1 MSYQL
6 DPTASLEA
14 NLIVGEPIEIR
25 DSESTFGG
33 LVFIPNAPF
42 FSKDFV
48 LEYTDGAG
56 NSRVL
61 TYKKDYVFSF
71 PLLMRDLPT
80 GVGAY
85 AALNLIQYGLSGT
98 IRPTYR
104 AVGGNVR
111 INSAAILQFVSNR
124 QINHL
129 TTRYVS
135 VPFPL
140 EYADAERTIV
150 FPSDTFDNLSTLVS
164 RRGTLFLGV
173 EAQPLPPDQAVVQ
186 YDGLIQKKTGELL
199 VGQSGESS
207 GGSSGNTGGS
217 GTIADLVKIEGGNT
231 QVVNIGGTVSVSG
244 LNAVAKDSSIQ
255 QLIAAVEA
263 GAGTSGGA
271 LESGGNLQALAETS
285 GSAADPAY
293 TGLNKASMISLLK
306 GILTRVTSVL
316 NIRALDSATDSVTV
330 VPSGTQDVRI
340 TSSALPSNAARE
352 DGNLLTVATAAGTS
366 VTKLSEINDR
376 LNQNL
381 SVTVVNQPITQA
393 ISATSL
399 PLPANAAQES
409 GGNLQAIRVA
419 VGAQSDAAYGGSGD
433 TSLLSS
439 VKGVYAAIKGV
450 LNIRALS
457 SATDSVTVQ
466 GGNVTPVKIDGSQV
480 IQPISVAT
488 LPLPSG
494 AAQESGNL
502 QTAATAS
509 QATSATIGNVG
520 DGTYGGTGAGTLVSL
535 LKGLYAKLSGVL
547 NTRSLTAQTDTV
559 RVEAAA
565 ALPIGTSQ
573 LPASLGKQ
581 TAGSSL
587 AVTLASDES
596 PVAVTS
602 TAGALALDSS
612 IQALIQAVQNQV
624 SFDSTIWF
632 DSTVTPVVYYVR
644 REVAD
649 PITRDVTVAWETMAG
664 QPASPVVAN
673 LSAVSDD
680 KNVVAES
687 VRYLAQTSGLG
698 YASGDQL
705 IHFYGLDVNNVPPT
719 VAYSF
724 WFNATGGNTLTQAPS
739 AGDYASSSSQ
749 TVSVTSTVL
758 PANAAQENGGNLQA
772 AKTALGD
779 VSDAAYA
786 GAGNTTVIGAIKGVV
801 AKLSTTLNIRTI
813 SSGTDSITTVP
824 SGTQSISAATLP
836 LPADAARETGNL
848 QNLAVT
854 AGGVSDVAYAGTG
867 SASLVSILKGL
878 HVLMSGQLQ
887 TRALSSTTDSVTTV
901 PSGIQQV
908 SLTSVPLASN
918 AAREDGNLQTAAAG
932 ITAGNQILTDVKDK
946 LYGTVQVSVANQPA
960 TQAVSV
966 ANLPL
971 PTGAAS
977 ESGNLQVIANS
988 IGVKA
993 SGATAPTGGS
1003 GSLGWL
1009 SGIYQKLLDGIG
1021 VNVTQLPSLPA
1032 GTNNIGRV
1040 EVSNLPATQPISAA
1054 TLPLPTG
1061 ASRETG
1067 GNLEI
1072 VANKAAEISTNT
1084 GAVSDAAFG
1093 GSGNGSL
1100 ISVAKGIYARLA
1112 GTLNTRA
1119 LSSGSDSITTV
1130 PSGTQQVSAS
1140 SLPLPTGAAT
1150 ETGNL
1155 LTVSTATTQTV
1166 TALGSTADAAFTGA
1180 NTTSVT
1186 GVLKGVYAAIKGVL
1200 NIRSLTSGTDS
1211 VTVVPSGTQTTATTQ
1226 LPASLGRKNAASSLS
1241 VTLSSDDVPLP
1252 VSIQTSSLA
1261 LDASVQAVTAAVKAS
1276 KAIDTTVWFD
1286 STTTPITLYLRRE
1299 TLNQETGQITIS
1311 WSNVSGAPAT
1321 PTLANLTV
1329 IPPASGGGGGTASA
1343 VNTQSVSYL
1352 ASASGTGYTSGD
1364 RLIRAYGLN
1373 TDAATPTVAYDFWFN
1388 ASTGTVLATPPTSG
1402 TYEASSS
1409 QTVSVSS
1416 SALPANAAREAGG
1429 HLESVRTSVGQAAD
1443 IAYAGQITETQTTR
1457 TAPTVDVAGKLS
1469 YKFGQTA
1476 PAVITCPSGIALDDY
1491 WVIVA
1496 SADLASSFNS
1506 TTLPAG
1512 WVKILGSISQGDGQ
1526 SFGIWIRKFEGD
1538 TTSISFAAAAEDA
1551 LAFSFCVKDTAGVED
1566 SANLVVS
1573 TQTTSLNLGGLS
1585 VTTTQNNCTLLAFQS
1600 TDTSGGSGSVVFTL
1614 PDNYTNGY
1622 QETTNAWCAN
1632 AISQRRD
1639 LPAGTY
1645 TTTGAG
1651 ATAAANM
1658 NGYIGVIAWRP
1669 KVTSQQVTVDQD
1681 MTLISGI
1688 KGVYQR
1694 MQGGLDV
1701 AVTNFSDMARRRDA
1715 RLAYKATVAGTGYS
1729 IDDVLIK
1736 TLAVQPTTLG
1746 QLEVLEVIW
1755 LNMTTGALM
1764 AQAPTPA
1771 HLQLL
1776 EGGASAG
1783 GTSSQVE
1790 VTTSALPTNA
1800 ARETGGNLALVQTA
1814 TGAPADAA
1822 YGGSGNATVV
1832 SALKGVYSA
1841 ISTLAASMGASV
1853 GKKYYRMIVPGQ
1865 AVAANKLYWDL
1876 FNGSS
1881 NGTILKIVSLHAF
1894 ADTDTAVTGVVAAEL
1909 MFTRTTAIGTGGT
1922 VATIGGSATTVTAVI
1937 SLMDTTVP
1945 LPDGV
1950 SARLIPTGGA
1960 TASTMLARRW
1970 LFTEETNAG
1979 SFASCNLIDYNTPP
1993 ITVRPG
1999 EGVRLIQGAVASVGN
2014 IGFEMVFEA
2023 S

>member
-199 VGQSGESS
+199 VGQSSESS

-244 LNAVAKDSSIQ
+244 LNAIAKDSSIQ

-293 TGLNKASMISLLK
+293 TGLNKASVISLLK

-376 LNQNL
+376 LNQDL

-457 SATDSVTVQ
+457 S
-466 GGNVTPVKIDGSQV
+466 
-480 IQPISVAT
+480 
-488 LPLPSG
+488 
-494 AAQESGNL
+494 
-502 QTAATAS
+502 
-509 QATSATIGNVG
+509 
-520 DGTYGGTGAGTLVSL
+520 
-535 LKGLYAKLSGVL
+535 
-547 NTRSLTAQTDTV
+547 
-559 RVEAAA
+559 
-565 ALPIGTSQ
+565 
-573 LPASLGKQ
+573 
-581 TAGSSL
+581 
-587 AVTLASDES
+587 
-596 PVAVTS
+596 
-602 TAGALALDSS
+602 
-612 IQALIQAVQNQV
+612 
-624 SFDSTIWF
+624 
-632 DSTVTPVVYYVR
+632 
-644 REVAD
+644 
-649 PITRDVTVAWETMAG
+649 
-664 QPASPVVAN
+664 
-673 LSAVSDD
+673 
-680 KNVVAES
+680 
-687 VRYLAQTSGLG
+687 
-698 YASGDQL
+698 
-705 IHFYGLDVNNVPPT
+705 
-719 VAYSF
+719 
-724 WFNATGGNTLTQAPS
+724 
-739 AGDYASSSSQ
+739 
-749 TVSVTSTVL
+749 
-758 PANAAQENGGNLQA
+758 
-772 AKTALGD
+772 
-779 VSDAAYA
+779 
-786 GAGNTTVIGAIKGVV
+786 
-801 AKLSTTLNIRTI
+801 
-813 SSGTDSITTVP
+813 
-824 SGTQSISAATLP
+824 
-836 LPADAARETGNL
+836 
-848 QNLAVT
+848 
-854 AGGVSDVAYAGTG
+854 
-867 SASLVSILKGL
+867 
-878 HVLMSGQLQ
+878 
-887 TRALSSTTDSVTTV
+887 TTDSVTTV

-946 LYGTVQVSVANQPA
+946 LYDTVQVSVANQPA

-977 ESGNLQVIANS
+977 EFGNLQVIANS

-1040 EVSNLPATQPISAA
+1040 EVSNLPATQPISAVA
-1054 TLPLPTG
+1054 LPLPTG

-1343 VNTQSVSYL
+1343 VNTQSVNYL
-1352 ASASGTGYTSGD
+1352 ASASGTGYTTGD
-1364 RLIRAYGLN
+1364 KLIRAYGLN

-1622 QETTNAWCAN
+1622 QETTNVWCAN

-1729 IDDVLIK
+1729 VNDVLIK

-1841 ISTLAASMGASV
+1841 INTLAASMGASV

-1970 LFTEETNAG
+1970 LFTEETSAA